1 MLVLIDGMPQKDA
14 SAVLGCSEGTVAW
27 RVHEAR
33 RRLREALGDLLDEDD
48 LAAATATAS
57 GRRA

>member
-1 MLVLIDGMPQKDA
+1 M
-14 SAVLGCSEGTVAW
+14 LGCSEGTVAW

-33 RRLREALGDLLDEDD
+33 RRLRLVLGDDVEDD
-48 LAAATATAS
+48 AGQPASVPAAT